1 MKKIICFITVVISII
16 STAIAENAIY
26 IYRNDGE
33 FNAFLDSRVDSIGY
47 SYISVT
53 DGVKE
58 EKFDK
63 QIIYTPNGRC
73 EIPLSAI
80 DSVVFTERPEPELKD
95 DLFHLTA
102 EHLPYLIDVDSL
114 ILTFSSD
121 IPENLLPVQGCTIV
135 SDVYDAPLTNGFYGK
150 ASTVNANEQNIIIN
164 CSEVALN
171 EIFENLVCVG
181 TIVSVDNN
189 KQSQSI
195 SAFSTGDADETF
207 ELNTFTHAFGDVVI
221 TDSPSV
227 VIDYCFLVENG
238 NEPSTTV
245 SISQSHEISLNM
257 TYTAEKDS
265 VIDLT
270 LDNLTIDLPFNNHI
284 SLKLGISFKTI
295 GFVTLDEF
303 KLNAQMSMMNAI
315 SRYPGRSQLRILDRS
330 TSITPMDGL
339 IILNGEITPEINT
352 FWNCYYT
359 NLSSMFTSFAPQIGA
374 TMDNLNEDIYKAV
387 KESPINSS
395 DKLCVHMCAHSGEAI
410 VEIPMTPIFSNSA
423 YIVPSFQTPTYTI
436 GDNGTSVTVETII
449 EKQDLFMA
457 AGVGIGLVDNATG
470 LSVDTVWCDKKY
482 LNAKEFPY
490 DKLTATFDSLIVGRS
505 YTAFPVVSVM
515 GLTMGATPELSFTLP
530 ESVTAGQE
538 VDLGLSVNWAGWNLG
553 ASSPTERGNFYAW
566 GETSTKSQFDT
577 STYKYYSS
585 SSLNIGHDISGTS
598 YDAAFKTW
606 GGEWRMPTTD
616 EFEELLNCIWTR
628 TTLNGVQGYKVTGP
642 NGNSIFFPNT
652 GHKQGSQNTTTTN
665 GYYWTSNG
673 MTTMTKAY
681 CLSTANG
688 FEGLVLKERY
698 WGLVIRPV
706 KSK

>member
-1 MKKIICFITVVISII
+1 MKKIICFIIVVISII

-102 EHLPYLIDVDSL
+102 EHLPYLIGVDSL
-114 ILTFSSD
+114 TLTFSLD
-121 IPENLLPVQGCTIV
+121 IPENLLPAQGSIIV
-135 SDVYDAPLTNGFYGK
+135 SDVYDVPLTNGFYGK

-195 SAFSTGDADETF
+195 STFSTGDADETF

-265 VIDLT
+265 VIDPVWVDTVLVQFPYGQT
-270 LDNLTIDLPFNNHI
+270 ATFAVGAYLE
-284 SLKLGISFKTI
+284 SSGEM
-295 GFVTLDEF
+295 EF
-303 KLNAQMSMMNAI
+303 KNFSISNMISGYLKVSNKSSYHIMGPSYKPSYKQQSVAGGYMQLNGDIEIGGLLNIVTSLISKDSIYNGLGVALSAKYNLNQDSVYSNLLSAKFLEGGHSKFGFWQNNYYLPSNAI
-315 SRYPGRSQLRILDRS
+315 GWGY
-330 TSITPMDGL
+330 
-339 IILNGEITPEINT
+339 
-352 FWNCYYT
+352 
-359 NLSSMFTSFAPQIGA
+359 
-374 TMDNLNEDIYKAV
+374 
-387 KESPINSS
+387 
-395 DKLCVHMCAHSGEAI
+395 
-410 VEIPMTPIFSNSA
+410 A
-423 YIVPSFQTPTYTI
+423 YLVPSFQPPTYTI

-449 EKQDLFMA
+449 EKQYLFMA

-470 LSVDTVWCDKKY
+470 LSVDTVWCDTKY
-482 LNAKEFPY
+482 LNAEEFPY

-515 GLTMGATPELSFTLP
+515 GLTMGATPELTFTLP

-616 EFEELLNCIWTR
+616 EFEELLNCTWTK